1 MQLIVFSCL
10 CEIANCSEKLRS
22 NDRNE
27 NSDENS
33 HEGDCTANGGL
44 IMIREVQREMSN
56 KLTPTIKSFD
66 FIECDVLHP

>member
-27 NSDENS
+27 NS
-33 HEGDCTANGGL
+33 HEGECTANGGL
-44 IMIREVQREMSN
+44 IMIRAVQREMSI

-66 FIECDVLHP
+66 FIEYDVLHP